1 MMVFYYQNG
10 KFTTHVPCAIVIG
23 HRQNP
28 VPGLASRITKR
39 RTTRALRVFLCTRSD
54 APIQWWVGWA
64 GVRKDAG
71 IRLGRYANSVQ
82 FTTSNWRCGGD
93 NSTKRGITMNT
104 KPSIFNFESDSAI
117 RAIMIDGNPWFFASD
132 VCRAIGIANHRDAV
146 RKLDDDEKGVGSTDT
161 LGGEQESV
169 IISESGLYTLILR
182 CRDAVTPGT
191 IPYRFRKWVTSE
203 VLPQIRKTGRY
214 VREEL
219 SQTDKARMLAQEM
232 TSSMLPAI
240 MDALQ
245 VEQKH
250 YTFPLNRRY
259 QDHIHSP
266 DGLRELAKSSM
277 VMKLLR
283 ELDADGHD
291 VSGAAAEVTA
301 MLSYIVGIGA
311 VLRDIETHAQYVMAK
326 AKGC

>member
-1 MMVFYYQNG
+1 
-10 KFTTHVPCAIVIG
+10 
-23 HRQNP
+23 
-28 VPGLASRITKR
+28 
-39 RTTRALRVFLCTRSD
+39 
-54 APIQWWVGWA
+54 
-64 GVRKDAG
+64 
-71 IRLGRYANSVQ
+71 
-82 FTTSNWRCGGD
+82 
-93 NSTKRGITMNT
+93 MNT
-104 KPSIFNFESDSAI
+104 KPAVFSFESESNI
-117 RAIMIDGNPWFFASD
+117 RAILINGEPWFVAID
-132 VCRAIGIANHRDAV
+132 VIKALQLTNPTMSLKA
-146 RKLDDDEKGVGSTDT
+146 LDEDERSKFN
-161 LGGEQESV
+161 LGRQGNTN

-245 VEQKH
+245 VEKKH

-326 AKGC
+326 AKGY

>member
-1 MMVFYYQNG
+1 
-10 KFTTHVPCAIVIG
+10 
-23 HRQNP
+23 
-28 VPGLASRITKR
+28 
-39 RTTRALRVFLCTRSD
+39 
-54 APIQWWVGWA
+54 
-64 GVRKDAG
+64 
-71 IRLGRYANSVQ
+71 
-82 FTTSNWRCGGD
+82 
-93 NSTKRGITMNT
+93 MNT
-104 KPSIFNFESDSAI
+104 KPSVFSFESQSNI
-117 RAIMIDGNPWFFASD
+117 RAVNIDGNPWFVSSD
-132 VCRAIGIANHRDAV
+132 VCKAIGIKHTASAMRA
-146 RKLDDDEKGVGSTDT
+146 LDDDEKGVHSMHTP
-161 LGGEQESV
+161 GGQQDLT

-219 SQTDKARMLAQEM
+219 SQADKARMLAQEM

-326 AKGC
+326 AKGY

>member
-1 MMVFYYQNG
+1 
-10 KFTTHVPCAIVIG
+10 
-23 HRQNP
+23 
-28 VPGLASRITKR
+28 
-39 RTTRALRVFLCTRSD
+39 
-54 APIQWWVGWA
+54 
-64 GVRKDAG
+64 
-71 IRLGRYANSVQ
+71 
-82 FTTSNWRCGGD
+82 
-93 NSTKRGITMNT
+93 MNT
-104 KPSIFNFESDSAI
+104 KPAVFSFESESNI
-117 RAIMIDGNPWFFASD
+117 RAILIDGEPWFVAID
-132 VCRAIGIANHRDAV
+132 VIKALQLTNPTMSLKA
-146 RKLDDDEKGVGSTDT
+146 LDEDERSKFN
-161 LGGEQESV
+161 LGRQGNTN

-219 SQTDKARMLAQEM
+219 SQADKARMLAQEM

-301 MLSYIVGIGA
+301 MLSYIVGIGT

-326 AKGC
+326 AKDY

>member
-1 MMVFYYQNG
+1 
-10 KFTTHVPCAIVIG
+10 
-23 HRQNP
+23 
-28 VPGLASRITKR
+28 
-39 RTTRALRVFLCTRSD
+39 
-54 APIQWWVGWA
+54 
-64 GVRKDAG
+64 
-71 IRLGRYANSVQ
+71 
-82 FTTSNWRCGGD
+82 
-93 NSTKRGITMNT
+93 MNT
-104 KPSIFNFESDSAI
+104 KPAVFSFESESNI
-117 RAIMIDGNPWFFASD
+117 RAILIDGEPWFVAID
-132 VCRAIGIANHRDAV
+132 VIKALQLTNPTMSLKA
-146 RKLDDDEKGVGSTDT
+146 LDEDERSKFN
-161 LGGEQESV
+161 LGRQGNTN

-219 SQTDKARMLAQEM
+219 TQADKARMLAQEM

-326 AKGC
+326 AKGY

>member
-1 MMVFYYQNG
+1 
-10 KFTTHVPCAIVIG
+10 
-23 HRQNP
+23 
-28 VPGLASRITKR
+28 
-39 RTTRALRVFLCTRSD
+39 
-54 APIQWWVGWA
+54 
-64 GVRKDAG
+64 
-71 IRLGRYANSVQ
+71 
-82 FTTSNWRCGGD
+82 
-93 NSTKRGITMNT
+93 MNT
-104 KPSIFNFESDSAI
+104 KPSVFSFESSNQI
-117 RAIMIDGNPWFFASD
+117 RAVIINGEPWFVAAD
-132 VCRAIGIANHRDAV
+132 VIKALQLTNPTMSMKALDEDERSKLNLGRQGTAN
-146 RKLDDDEKGVGSTDT
+146 
-161 LGGEQESV
+161 

-219 SQTDKARMLAQEM
+219 SQADKARMLAQEM

-301 MLSYIVGIGA
+301 MLSYIVGIGT

-326 AKGC
+326 AKGY

>member
-1 MMVFYYQNG
+1 
-10 KFTTHVPCAIVIG
+10 
-23 HRQNP
+23 
-28 VPGLASRITKR
+28 
-39 RTTRALRVFLCTRSD
+39 
-54 APIQWWVGWA
+54 
-64 GVRKDAG
+64 
-71 IRLGRYANSVQ
+71 
-82 FTTSNWRCGGD
+82 
-93 NSTKRGITMNT
+93 MNT
-104 KPSIFNFESDSAI
+104 KPSVFSFESVCNI
-117 RAIMIDGNPWFFASD
+117 RMFMINGEPWFVTKDICDALNID
-132 VCRAIGIANHRDAV
+132 VTQA
-146 RKLDDDEKGVGSTDT
+146 RKLDKKGWNKKGLYSIQTP
-161 LGGEQESV
+161 GGKQELSV
-169 IISESGLYTLILR
+169 VSESGLYIIMLR
-182 CRDAVTPGT
+182 CKEAMTEGT
-191 IPYRFRKWVTSE
+191 RAFRFLEWVTGE

-219 SQTDKARMLAQEM
+219 SQADKARMLAQEM

-245 VEQKH
+245 IEQKH

-326 AKGC
+326 AKGY

>member
-1 MMVFYYQNG
+1 
-10 KFTTHVPCAIVIG
+10 
-23 HRQNP
+23 
-28 VPGLASRITKR
+28 
-39 RTTRALRVFLCTRSD
+39 
-54 APIQWWVGWA
+54 
-64 GVRKDAG
+64 
-71 IRLGRYANSVQ
+71 
-82 FTTSNWRCGGD
+82 
-93 NSTKRGITMNT
+93 MNT
-104 KPSIFNFESDSAI
+104 KPAVFSFESESNI
-117 RAIMIDGNPWFFASD
+117 RAILINGEPWFVAID
-132 VCRAIGIANHRDAV
+132 VIKALQLTNPTMSLKA
-146 RKLDDDEKGVGSTDT
+146 LDEDERSKFN
-161 LGGEQESV
+161 LGRQGNTN

-219 SQTDKARMLAQEM
+219 SLADKARMLAQEM

-301 MLSYIVGIGA
+301 MLSYIVGIGS

-326 AKGC
+326 AKGY